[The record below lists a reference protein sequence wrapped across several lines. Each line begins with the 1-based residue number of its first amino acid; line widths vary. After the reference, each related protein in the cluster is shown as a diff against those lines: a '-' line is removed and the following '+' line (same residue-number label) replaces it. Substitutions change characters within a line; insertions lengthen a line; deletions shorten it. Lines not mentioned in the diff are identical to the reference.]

1 MFFSKMID
9 MIITGRSDQAL
20 IIVGGVTLNN
30 IERRDKE
37 IAYISDDSVMDE
49 QKKCRKILQKLN
61 FMDRSD
67 FDGILEVVAELLPG
81 SVAF

>member
-1 MFFSKMID
+1 M
-9 MIITGRSDQAL
+9 
-20 IIVGGVTLNN
+20 NN

-67 FDGILEVVAELLPG
+67 FDGIDEEAWNDIVERGFAD
-81 SVAF
+81 

>member
-1 MFFSKMID
+1 MVDLLFFSKMID
-9 MIITGRSDQAL
+9 MIITRRSDQAL

-49 QKKCRKILQKLN
+49 LIDEEAWNDIVERG
-61 FMDRSD
+61 FAD
-67 FDGILEVVAELLPG
+67 
-81 SVAF
+81 